1 MGMTTIITPP
11 PVPRPFIFRGKIY
24 YPRPMDT
31 LDELAVI
38 DLVQRVGAAVE
49 TEGITPDALRGQ
61 LASLHADIAAF
72 AYRRCR
78 PYGLSRLAWWAIPNP
93 FRPVYPTEFLSLLD
107 ACVGGLRER
116 VSAGASVPG
125 GRAVPDGGEA
135 ERTEG
140 CRRPVG
146 RDRPDHSAAHAR
158 CHQAAEGVDA
168 EGG

>member
-116 VSAGASVPG
+116 VSAGVRDAPPLRRAPAS
-125 GRAVPDGGEA
+125 
-135 ERTEG
+135 
-140 CRRPVG
+140 RRPAQRRRV
-146 RDRPDHSAAHAR
+146 RPR
-158 CHQAAEGVDA
+158 RK
-168 EGG
+168 GGA